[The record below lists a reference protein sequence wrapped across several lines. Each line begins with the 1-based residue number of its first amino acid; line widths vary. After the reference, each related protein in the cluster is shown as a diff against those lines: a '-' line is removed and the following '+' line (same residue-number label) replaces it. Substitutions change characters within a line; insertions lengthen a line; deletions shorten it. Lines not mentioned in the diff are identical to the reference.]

1 MRRNYA
7 LGIGVFALILT
18 LMAASCSLFAGGSSD
33 SVKVES
39 LSFSKT
45 TLSLGIGGIEYLQL
59 TIKPADA
66 KKNAKVSYSYD
77 DTVISVEADS
87 SGATVSGLRNG
98 STVLL
103 AKAGKHSAACVIEVT
118 GIDPV
123 AERAPYISTT
133 TPVVEI
139 EAGTTKKIIVSL
151 SQGSSSEM
159 SRFNWSIDKSSI
171 ATVEASGQ
179 NGVITARQNGV
190 ARITVTHPTCTY
202 PLEILVFVK
211 PDNEKAVY
219 LTTSQNIIS
228 LVRDGAKKNISVSL
242 VNGED
247 AGQNGFTWEVINS
260 AESSPSVISLM
271 ANGTNAEISPMQD
284 GRAVIRVS
292 HPKAMYPLD
301 IKVRVVTLI
310 ENVYIDAASTRVAVS
325 GTIPTNFS
333 VSLKGSNR
341 VNEANPADFIWSIE
355 NPDLCD
361 ISAYQN
367 EVVITGKRNGI
378 TKLYVSHPAAKYP
391 KEVMVFVQDQ
401 TEGAVHTGAYITTTQ
416 NYIRTKVGMD
426 ETELLATLIGGD
438 PGDEANFVWSVDN
451 PEIISLRTTNGTTG
465 IKANR
470 SMKFSII
477 QKRVDG
483 TAYIEPLKEGTAVI
497 YLSHPKI
504 LTPTEVL
511 VKVYPEYASFEEP
524 LVIQGESIIGL
535 VRGTNYTTTVHLQ
548 GNAAATDEAGLS
560 WKSENN
566 GVVTVSGSGREQLI
580 TATGNGQTFVVIEHP
595 RAANPKKILCYVAET
610 AEELEAMRILYSEKT
625 YYNLVAGTTAHIY
638 LSGLNITS
646 EEMDTVQWKTSNPAV
661 ATISRGD
668 GSGVGEISAIASGTA
683 TITASVSGVVPVQ
696 FNVTVYP
703 EGTDLGVLPPAIYFT
718 TGQNVVQFTD
728 LNANKTVSVTP
739 VCLPLADYSG
749 ITWISDHP
757 EIVEVIPNGNTATF
771 TSKANGEAKVT
782 VSHPKSENTL
792 TITVR
797 IGEEYI
803 IINPKAPFITTSK
816 DVVGLVAGSQGEQI
830 TAKLENGTQNTLF
843 TWEIDDT
850 SVATIS
856 PLGDKCFIVPKNPG
870 QARLTI
876 RHADATYDK
885 SVLVLVGNTLAD
897 IEGIPF
903 LTTSQN
909 VVRMV
914 TGTQQ
919 TISIRLS
926 GIEGGSAADY
936 SWSVDNPSIL
946 RIIDNGN
953 TAVITGLNEGV
964 ARLAI
969 THSGCAY
976 PLEITVIVSDT
987 ALDAANSP
995 YITTNQNIL
1004 SIAKGAASKSLSVTL
1019 AGGQESDNA
1028 DFAWSVDRT
1037 DIIQLTANGQNA
1049 VVKGLDVGECRILVS
1064 HPKAQYPFPIVVM
1077 VEEPAPASS
1086 LYINPS
1092 LPIVSMK
1099 PADPAQNV
1107 SATLVGGTAEDKYGF
1122 VWSADN
1128 YNVIDLTYSANTAI
1142 ITPRQEGK
1150 AEITISHPKAPYDAK
1165 IVVRVTEYSQFAF
1178 SQSSMTIPEGTTQF
1192 VSMQVPA
1199 IEGEYSGRV
1208 TYQTDNA
1215 KIVTITGTNKVAQLT
1230 ALASGTAIVT
1240 ATSPSGAKS
1249 ELMVYVKKAAE
1260 MSAPYITSTTNVLS
1274 MKTTDSQRSITA
1286 SIVGEG
1292 ITTPD
1297 QYNLQWSVAD
1307 PAIASLIGTSG
1318 STVIVKPLKAGE
1330 TTIKVTHPKTDTIF
1344 TIHVFVEG
1352 SVTGISLNR
1361 SYISTE
1367 TGKTQEL
1374 TATIDHGTS
1383 ADYQK
1388 INWSADKIN
1397 GEDIISLLG
1406 SGKTVAIYALK
1417 SGQTSVTAEFNG
1429 KVAKC
1434 EVLVTAS
1441 RQLSFDTQSMR
1452 LQPGQTKT
1460 FKYVLVPTDATINWM
1475 TNTNDYI
1482 SYTVDTDTKTVT
1494 VTGISDGSSSGSTT
1508 KLTGTANG
1516 MVASINITCAW
1527 DYNFALQKPS
1537 ITAEPR
1543 PYPEDPSK
1551 FIIKYNVNPP
1561 NAKISYLLNESIAQ
1575 VNVDTGKKEITVTP
1589 TKEGKAVLTVM
1600 ATNLYNNYQFATQTC
1615 NLNFK
1620 YNSYTLKTSVVS
1632 KTGKYSLYDDN
1643 ASTIRLGD
1651 GEKISMNFKI
1661 LQANANAEISEVKF
1675 KPVNGVDYVSM
1686 GEFSSNEWQLSH
1698 NRPTTRMVYRIA
1710 KAYKPVYYSVRTA
1723 TGTAPNITYT
1733 YSTPVA
1739 ITNWKTDVVW
1749 WTDSDGHGSN
1759 DDDYVG
1765 LASKTYSIKDID
1777 TNRKMNSDDLNKWIA
1792 WKDDFEPYDA
1802 IKRSNWWKLEV
1813 NNEEVGKIY
1822 EITDFQKIPWYYCPG
1837 IYSYGQ
1843 GRKVTWETGIV
1854 DSHVQVVEQPT
1865 SDERIKE
1872 TRKVGTLEVTIRNN
1886 TGAGITTRKEI
1897 AVYEDVRECAEN

>member
-7 LGIGVFALILT
+7 LGIGALALILT

-202 PLEILVFVK
+202 PLEVLVFVK

-470 SMKFSII
+470 SMKFSIM

-535 VRGTNYTTTVHLQ
+535 VRGTNFTTTVHLQ
-548 GNAAATDEAGLS
+548 GNATAADEAGLS

-566 GVVTVSGSGREQLI
+566 SVVTVSGSGKEQLI

-757 EIVEVIPNGNTATF
+757 EIVEVIPNGSTATF

-797 IGEEYI
+797 VGEEYI
-803 IINPKAPFITTSK
+803 IVNPKAPFITASK

-830 TAKLENGTQNTLF
+830 SAKLENGTQNTLF

-850 SVATIS
+850 TVATIS

-926 GIEGGSAADY
+926 GIEGSSAADY
-936 SWSVDNPSIL
+936 SWNVDNPSII
-946 RIIDNGN
+946 RIVDNGN
-953 TAVITGLNEGV
+953 TAVITGLKEGV

-969 THSGCAY
+969 SHTGCTY

-1004 SIAKGAASKSLSVTL
+1004 SITKGSSSKSLSVTL

-1077 VEEPAPASS
+1077 VEEPAPASN

-1099 PADPAQNV
+1099 PADAAQNV

-1575 VNVDTGKKEITVTP
+1575 VNVDTGKREIYVTP
-1589 TKEGKAVLTVM
+1589 TKEGTAVLTVK
-1600 ATNLYNNYQFATQTC
+1600 ATNPYNNYQFASQTC
-1615 NLNFK
+1615 NLNLK
-1620 YNSYTLKTSVVS
+1620 YTSHTLGVSMTSRN
-1632 KTGKYSLYDDN
+1632 GNYSRYEKAN
-1643 ASTIRLGD
+1643 NRIVLGD
-1651 GEKISMNFKI
+1651 GEEVVIKLFVE
-1661 LQANANAEISEVKF
+1661 QANAEVEMSD
-1675 KPVNGVDYVSM
+1675 GVYSKVSDKSPDVTYGKL
-1686 GEFSSNEWQLSH
+1686 GEGQYRLTH
-1698 NRPTTRMVYRIA
+1698 PTDVLDQEYKII
-1710 KAYKPVYYSVRTA
+1710 KAYMPVHYLQRTSSG
-1723 TGTAPNITYT
+1723 TGSNITYT
-1733 YSTPVA
+1733 YSNPVT
-1739 ITNWKTDVVW
+1739 ITNWKTDIVW
-1749 WTDSDGHGSN
+1749 WTDVDMRGSKEE
-1759 DDDYVG
+1759 DYVG
-1765 LASKTYSIKDID
+1765 LGSLTYSKKDID
-1777 TNRKMNSDDLNKWIA
+1777 ANVLCIQPDEAINKWIA
-1792 WKDDFEPYDA
+1792 WKDEDGFNL
-1802 IKRSNWWKLEV
+1802 RSNWWTKVENLAER
-1813 NNEEVGKIY
+1813 GKTYSIS
-1822 EITDFQKIPWYYCPG
+1822 EFQKIPWYYCPG
-1837 IYSYGQ
+1837 IS
-1843 GRKVTWETGIV
+1843 
-1854 DSHVQVVEQPT
+1854 SHNA
-1865 SDERIKE
+1865 SWA
-1872 TRKVGTLEVTIRNN
+1872 
-1886 TGAGITTRKEI
+1886 AGIMVENVEAVIQNVTSQAVIKFNKIGTFTVKLNGKEKTI
-1897 AVYEDVRECAEN
+1897 EVCEEIRHCTKN